1 LQTTNTT
8 TINNIDINITH
19 GEHTSGTSTINN
31 EEMKN
36 TNFSPE
42 ILKSFPKAA
51 MKGKARIW
59 RRVRKAAI

>member
-1 LQTTNTT
+1 
-8 TINNIDINITH
+8 
-19 GEHTSGTSTINN
+19 
-31 EEMKN
+31 MKN
-36 TNFSPE
+36 ANFSPE